1 VTIGPE
7 AFAFL
12 QQFLKKRSGVVVDES
27 KVYLVVARLLPV
39 VRQHKLMSLDALA
52 DRLRLTQDAAI
63 QRDVLNAMM
72 THETS
77 FFRDKSPFET
87 LKQLIP
93 EMVKKRGVM
102 RQLVLWSAASS
113 TGQEAYSIAI
123 LMNEHFRELLATWKI
138 RIIATDI
145 SDVVLTRARE
155 GIFNELEIVRGL
167 PPSLLRK
174 YFTPLQGKW
183 SISQECRRL
192 VEFRQ
197 LNLNDP
203 WPVMPPCDIVF
214 LRNVLLYFDV
224 PTRRTILE
232 KMRKIVRPD
241 GGLFLGG
248 AETMLGINESYSRL
262 SGMGCSYYRPKP

>member
-1 VTIGPE
+1 MTVGPE
-7 AFAFL
+7 SFAFL
-12 QQFLKKRSGVVVDES
+12 QQFLKKRTGVVLDES

-39 VRQHKLMSLDALA
+39 VRQHTLASLDALA
-52 DRLRLTQDAAI
+52 DRLRLTSDPSL

-93 EMVKKRGVM
+93 ELVKKRGVM
-102 RQLVLWSAASS
+102 RQLVFWSAASS

-123 LMNEHFRELLATWKI
+123 LLNEHFRDLLKAWKI

-155 GIFNELEIVRGL
+155 GLFSELEIVRGL
-167 PPSLLRK
+167 PPPLLRK

-183 SISQECRRL
+183 SISQECRRF

-224 PTRRTILE
+224 PTRREILE

-262 SGMGCSYYRPKP
+262 SGMGCSYYRPQP

>member
-52 DRLRLTQDAAI
+52 DRLRLTSDAAI

-123 LMNEHFRELLATWKI
+123 LINEHFRELLATWKI

-248 AETMLGINESYSRL
+248 SETMLGINESYSRL

>member
-52 DRLRLTQDAAI
+52 DRLRLTSDAAI

-123 LMNEHFRELLATWKI
+123 LINEHFRELLATWKI

>member
-1 VTIGPE
+1 MTIGPE

-52 DRLRLTQDAAI
+52 DRLRLTSDAAI

-123 LMNEHFRELLATWKI
+123 LINEHFRELLATWKI